1 MKTFLLMTLLLS
13 LSGALAIEV
22 DGEVFYKLSDGKM
35 ALRNVTID
43 VPPKGVGEVILSG
56 KSFEWKTKKFKA
68 SKKFGRDIFNIVFNV
83 EFKGIKSKQVFKGTY
98 FKTDDH
104 IKYYGNI
111 YKKSAKKEPTYIGG
125 FEFNYER

>member
-1 MKTFLLMTLLLS
+1 MKIFLLTTLLLS
-13 LSGALAIEV
+13 VFNAFAIQV
-22 DGEVFYKLSDGKM
+22 DGEVFYKLPNGKM
-35 ALRNVTID
+35 AVRDVTID

-98 FKTDDH
+98 FLSLIH
-104 IKYYGNI
+104 I
-111 YKKSAKKEPTYIGG
+111 
-125 FEFNYER
+125 